1 MILAIE
7 TATSVCGVALIQNNR
22 IVGSRSTVEKNV
34 HSEKL
39 LPMVDELLD
48 ATGAALGGLKAI
60 AVSIGPGSFT
70 GLRIGLST
78 AKGMAMALDLPI
90 IPVPTLD
97 ALAQHIADAGTLSSA
112 STICPL
118 IDARRDEAF
127 FAFYRVGKR
136 RVSRISEHGIA
147 SVSAILVQAASYQG
161 VVFGGDGTMKLRG
174 VAGETSPFTFMPEI
188 FCTPET
194 VALLAERSEKVLS
207 PEQYVMLEPLY
218 LRDFVTH

>member
-7 TATSVCGVALIQNNR
+7 TATSVCGVALIENKR

-39 LPMVDELLD
+39 LPMVDELLA
-48 ATGAALGGLKAI
+48 ATGATLGGLKAI

-78 AKGMAMALDLPI
+78 AKGMAMALNLPI
-90 IPVPTLD
+90 IPVSTLD
-97 ALAQHIADAGTLSSA
+97 ALAQHITDAGTLSSA

-127 FAFYRVGKR
+127 YAFYRVAEG
-136 RVSRISEHGIA
+136 RVFRISEHAIA
-147 SVSAILVQAASYQG
+147 SVSAILVQAASRQG
-161 VVFGGDGTMKLRG
+161 VIFGGDGTVKLCAA
-174 VAGETSPFTFMPEI
+174 AGEGSPFTFMQEI
-188 FCTPET
+188 YCNPET
-194 VALLAERSEKVLS
+194 VALLAERSEKFLS
-207 PEQYVMLEPLY
+207 PEEYAMLEPLY